1 MRKPRLREM
10 KQLQVTQ
17 QGAEMRLESQQ
28 LGSRVRAL
36 TVRALLL
43 PKEGIDPGN
52 VVTWCI

>member
-1 MRKPRLREM
+1 M

>member
-1 MRKPRLREM
+1 M

-52 VVTWCI
+52 VVIRCI